1 MADVSSRE
9 QTGGRSGVKVAFG
22 PYEGLVVE
30 NADSTLAGRLSVWIS
45 DFGGDAKDPTSWYV
59 VRYASPFYGLT
70 DNAAYKQITGA
81 VTAGEFRR
89 NESNPLTAGYL
100 DDRSRAE
107 APRSFGMWIQPP
119 AIGTKVLVVFANGD
133 AQRGFWI
140 AAIPETAHAMI
151 PALGAGSSGQP
162 ESEFDPSSKDVLT
175 ATDLRQVERQ
185 PLQDQIQAFTGQ
197 GLQDDPERG
206 FITTSSFRE
215 SPSNVMGFS
224 TPRGHSFAM
233 DDGDKDGKSQLIRIR
248 TAGGNQITM
257 HDDTGFVY
265 IINKAGNGWIEL
277 SPDGNIDVYGQAGI
291 NLASEGDVNIHANND
306 VNIHAGKNVK
316 MVAGQG
322 AKIQGTS
329 ELQLHGSKTMI
340 EGVDSIHMH
349 SCNEIMITSF
359 GDIFIKGFRYLI
371 AQAKCFRWNSGTAKE
386 AEQVPP
392 EEPSTVSG
400 YDTTVKRAPSHEP
413 YDRQS
418 AAPPMSAEQ
427 VAAENAAIQSN
438 NAAERASNFVGG
450 GGPNPTINSRS
461 GPPNEYEAAAPPAT
475 STSDRR

>member
-1 MADVSSRE
+1 MVDVSSRE
-9 QTGGRSGVKVAFG
+9 QTGGRSGVKVTFG

-30 NADSTLAGRLSVWIS
+30 NADTTLAGRVSVWIS
-45 DFGGDAKDPTSWYV
+45 DFGGDPKDPSSWYV

-140 AAIPETAHAMI
+140 AAIPEVAHAMI
-151 PALGAGSSGQP
+151 PALGAGKSGQP
-162 ESEFDPSSKDVLT
+162 ESEFDPSSPEVQT
-175 ATDLRQVERQ
+175 APDITQVERQ
-185 PLQDQIQAFTGQ
+185 PLQDEIAKFEAQ
-197 GLQDDPERG
+197 GLQDDPLRG

-224 TPRGHSFAM
+224 TPAGHSFAM
-233 DDGDKDGKSQLIRIR
+233 DDGDKDGKSKLIRIR

-257 HDDTGFVY
+257 HDDTGMIYLV
-265 IINKAGNGWIEL
+265 NSAGTGWVEL
-277 SPDGNIDVYGQAGI
+277 SPDGNVDVYGKAGI
-291 NLASEGDVNIHANND
+291 NLASEGDVNIHADKN
-306 VNIHAGKNVK
+306 VNIHAKENLKLVGMKGTK
-316 MVAGQG
+316 L
-322 AKIQGTS
+322 QGTE
-329 ELQLHGSKTMI
+329 ELQLYGAKTMI
-340 EGVDSIHMH
+340 EGAEDINIH
-349 SCNEIMITSF
+349 SCGEIRITSF
-359 GDIFIKGFRYLI
+359 KDIFIKGFRYLV

-400 YDTTVKRAPSHEP
+400 YDTTVARAPSKEP
-413 YDRQS
+413 YDQHS
-418 AAPPMSAEQ
+418 SDMEFGAPATS
-427 VAAENAAIQSN
+427 
-438 NAAERASNFVGG
+438 
-450 GGPNPTINSRS
+450 SRT
-461 GPPNEYEAAAPPAT
+461 GPPSEYEAATPPRT
-475 STSDRR
+475 SVGGER

>member
-1 MADVSSRE
+1 MVDVSSRE
-9 QTGGRSGVKVAFG
+9 QTLGRSGVKVTFG

-30 NADSTLAGRLSVWIS
+30 NADTTLAGRVSVWIS
-45 DFGGDAKDPTSWYV
+45 DFGGDPKDPSSWYV

-100 DDRSRAE
+100 DDRPRAE

-140 AAIPETAHAMI
+140 AAIPEVAHAMI
-151 PALGAGSSGQP
+151 PALGAGKSGQP
-162 ESEFDPSSKDVLT
+162 ESEFDPSSPEVQT
-175 ATDLRQVERQ
+175 APDITQVERQ
-185 PLQDQIQAFTGQ
+185 PLQDEVSKFTTQ
-197 GLQDDPERG
+197 GLQDDPLRG

-224 TPRGHSFAM
+224 TPAGHSFAM
-233 DDGDKDGKSQLIRIR
+233 DDGDKDGKSKLIRIR

-257 HDDTGFVY
+257 HDDTGMIYLV
-265 IINKAGNGWIEL
+265 NAAGTGWVEL
-277 SPDGNIDVYGQAGI
+277 SPDGNVDVYGKAGI
-291 NLASEGDVNIHANND
+291 NLASEGDVNIHADKN
-306 VNIHAGKNVK
+306 VNIHAKENLKLVGMK
-316 MVAGQG
+316 G
-322 AKIQGTS
+322 AKLQGTE
-329 ELQLHGSKTMI
+329 ELQLYGAKTMI
-340 EGVDSIHMH
+340 EGAEDINIH
-349 SCNEIMITSF
+349 SCGEIRITSF
-359 GDIFIKGFRYLI
+359 KDIFIKGFRYLV

-400 YDTTVKRAPSHEP
+400 YDTTVARAPSKEP
-413 YDRQS
+413 YDQHS
-418 AAPPMSAEQ
+418 SDMEFGAPAAQQTS
-427 VAAENAAIQSN
+427 
-438 NAAERASNFVGG
+438 G
-450 GGPNPTINSRS
+450 RS
-461 GPPNEYEAAAPPAT
+461 GPPSEYEAATPPRT
-475 STSDRR
+475 SVGGER

>member
-1 MADVSSRE
+1 MTYFADVPSRAHA
-9 QTGGRSGVKVAFG
+9 GGKSGVKQDIG
-22 PYEGLVVE
+22 LYEGLVVE
-30 NADSTLAGRLSVWIS
+30 NADSTLAGRVSVWIS
-45 DFGGDAKDPTSWYV
+45 DFGGDPKDPTSWYT

-81 VTAGEFRR
+81 ITAGEFRR

-100 DDRSRAE
+100 DNRSRAQ

-119 AIGTKVLVVFANGD
+119 AIGTKVLVMFANGD
-133 AQRGFWI
+133 AQRGFWF
-140 AAIPETAHAMI
+140 AAIPETAHGMI

-162 ESEFDPSSKDVLT
+162 ESEFDPSSPDVQTAADLT
-175 ATDLRQVERQ
+175 QVPRE
-185 PLQDQIQAFTGQ
+185 PLQDEIGKFSAQ
-197 GLQDDPERG
+197 GLQDDPLRG

-215 SPSNVMGFS
+215 SPCKVMGFS
-224 TPRGHSFAM
+224 TPIGHSFAM
-233 DDGDKDGKSQLIRIR
+233 DDGGKDGKSKLIRIR

-265 IINKAGNGWIEL
+265 VINAAGNGWIEL
-277 SPDGNIDVYGQAGI
+277 SPDGNIDVYGQAGV
-291 NLASEGDVNIHANND
+291 NLASEGDINIHANKD
-306 VNIHAGKNVK
+306 VNIHAGNNLKVI
-316 MVAGQG
+316 AGVG
-322 AKIQGTS
+322 TKIQGTA

-349 SCNEIMITSF
+349 SCNEIIITSF
-359 GDIFIKGFRYLI
+359 SDIFIKGFRYLI

-413 YDRQS
+413 YDRQTS
-418 AAPPMSAEQ
+418 APPMSQEQ
-427 VAAENAAIQSN
+427 VAAENAAIQTN

-450 GGPNPTINSRS
+450 GGPNPN
-461 GPPNEYEAAAPPAT
+461 NKAAAQTPKT
-475 STSDRR
+475 SVGGER